1 MSKITIKIS
10 GDKTQIS
17 GSASLKDMT
26 AMGKAFVCCM
36 IELTQEATGAL
47 YGEACDA
54 VLSAIRPQPVIS
66 RETNP
71 TELGIYIEE

>member
-1 MSKITIKIS
+1 MSKITINTS
-10 GDKTQIS
+10 GDKIHIT

-26 AMGKAFVCCM
+26 KMGTAFVRCM
-36 IELTQEATGAL
+36 IEFTQETTEAS
-47 YGEACDA
+47 YEEACDA